1 MATLRSKKYH
11 QQHEEGTL
19 MKRLIPVLF
28 LLLPVVLF
36 AQDAQ
41 SPKDR
46 ESAMLKKWGLNDSQS
61 AQVFDIQ
68 KSTMMTMRQDF
79 VQMRLLRAQMA
90 KALLP
95 ASPNMQEVNGYIT
108 QIAQTR
114 ADMMKAFVGA
124 RVQLRQIIGDD
135 NFPAYSRFI
144 MRMHKHWFGH
154 YRSFHRMDLQRPAGS
169 MNGGDGPMMGD
180 ADDSDAQTD

>member
-1 MATLRSKKYH
+1 
-11 QQHEEGTL
+11 
-19 MKRLIPVLF
+19 MKRIIPVLF

-36 AQDAQ
+36 AQNAQ

-46 ESAMLKKWGLNDSQS
+46 ESAMLKKFGLEDSQI

-68 KSTMMTMRQDF
+68 KKTMMTMRQDI
-79 VQMRLLRAQMA
+79 VQLRLLRAQMA

-108 QIAQTR
+108 QMAQTR

-124 RVQLRQIIGDD
+124 RVQLRQIIGED
-135 NFPAYSRFI
+135 NFPAYARFI
-144 MRMHKHWFGH
+144 MHRHWLGHRRGFRGMH
-154 YRSFHRMDLQRPAGS
+154 RPEPAGR
-169 MNGGDGPMMGD
+169 MKGNDGQMMGE
-180 ADDSDAQTD
+180 QTE